1 MDQPIH
7 ETLEQEV
14 LDHKAAIQKIETNVT
29 LLLQKFN
36 ELEFPQQTRTQ
47 AIAPVTP
54 VSPQALMAQLF
65 KT

>member
-14 LDHKAAIQKIETNVT
+14 LDQRVTIQKIETNIT

-47 AIAPVTP
+47 AITPVVP
-54 VSPQALMAQLF
+54 VSPQAPTALPV